1 MSPSRRTEATVFALA
16 GQALMDDDDQD
27 LRQMGVE
34 DLLAFLGG
42 LVGGPAVLAVAHVGP
57 LP

>member
-1 MSPSRRTEATVFALA
+1 
-16 GQALMDDDDQD
+16 MDDDDQD